1 MAYTYD
7 DFVTAANGAGVMDMF
22 SKDDLGLVQKN
33 PEFGLSM
40 VKLQQ
45 DINSATTTE
54 QKLLA
59 QEAQN
64 QLRKVYGGM
73 NTGAAA
79 STTDAA
85 GSTGSFTFG
94 KQDQLDDMTKKVVN
108 GGSFTYD
115 PNNASAAAARKQYL
129 RQAERARE
137 DTMAKAAAGSGGVA
151 SSYAV
156 TAAQQAG
163 DNYLTQ
169 LADREA
175 ELEQTAYQRY
185 LSEFQKNISQ
195 LGALTDQRDFDYTAY
210 LNQIQ
215 KDREDMQSAINL
227 YNTYAGTMGIPA
239 LREMFKGLGYT
250 APGITTFLDNME
262 AIQAAAGGGGGGGY
276 YYGDKGKDGK
286 YLTQEELD
294 AIAAQMNRQSNF
306 LNAMASGGNSRY
318 NTVLANVYKN
328 TNLQSPIGIGFGS
341 AAGGKGTNR

>member
-7 DFVTAANGAGVMDMF
+7 DFVTAANGAGVMNMF
-22 SKDDLGLVQKN
+22 SQDDLGLVQKN

-64 QLRKVYGGM
+64 QLRKVYGGLT
-73 NTGAAA
+73 TGAAA
-79 STTDAA
+79 SSTDAA
-85 GSTGSFTFG
+85 GSTGSFTYG
-94 KQDQLDDMTKKVVN
+94 KQDQLDDLTQKVVN

-115 PNNASAAAARKQYL
+115 PNNTSAAAVRKRYL
-129 RQAERARE
+129 REAERARE
-137 DTMAKAAAGSGGVA
+137 DTMAKAAAGSGGVP

-163 DNYLTQ
+163 DYHVAQ

-185 LSEFQKNISQ
+185 LQEFQKNISQ
-195 LGALTDQRDFDYTAY
+195 LGALTDERDFDYTAY

-227 YNTYAGTMGIPA
+227 YNTYAGSMSIA
-239 LREMFKGLGYT
+239 AMREMFKGLGYT

-262 AIQAAAGGGGGGGY
+262 ALQAAQAAAAASYDGGIISAGRKPETGSTLPNVEFKGQETMSYKDMLAASANFKNVAQANGY
-276 YYGDKGKDGK
+276 DKQ
-286 YLTQEELD
+286 T
-294 AIAAQMNRQSNF
+294 A
-306 LNAMASGGNSRY
+306 
-318 NTVLANVYKN
+318 NTLANVAVGNWY
-328 TNLQSPIGIGFGS
+328 Q
-341 AAGGKGTNR
+341 AHGKYA

>member
-22 SKDDLGLVQKN
+22 SQDDLGLVQKN

-45 DINSATTTE
+45 DINSASTTE

-64 QLRKVYGGM
+64 QLRKVYGGLT
-73 NTGAAA
+73 TGAAA

-94 KQDQLDDMTKKVVN
+94 KQDQLDDMQQKVVN
-108 GGSFTYD
+108 GGSFSYD
-115 PNNASAAAARKQYL
+115 PNNASAAAVRKRYL
-129 RQAERARE
+129 REAERARE

-185 LSEFQKNISQ
+185 LQEFQNDINK
-195 LGALTDQRDFDYTAY
+195 LGALTDERAFDYTAY

-262 AIQAAAGGGGGGGY
+262 AIQAAAGGGGGLIAAPKKQTTTQQTNNSYVSHNDMVKQVNQLNRDAVNAGLSKQQAQNLANLAAGSWY
-276 YYGDKGKDGK
+276 QQYGK
-286 YLTQEELD
+286 Y
-294 AIAAQMNRQSNF
+294 
-306 LNAMASGGNSRY
+306 
-318 NTVLANVYKN
+318 K
-328 TNLQSPIGIGFGS
+328 
-341 AAGGKGTNR
+341 

>member
-22 SKDDLGLVQKN
+22 SQDDLGLVQKN

-45 DINSATTTE
+45 DINSAKTTE

-64 QLRKVYGGM
+64 QLRKVYGGLT
-73 NTGAAA
+73 TGAAA
-79 STTDAA
+79 STTDGA

-94 KQDQLDDMTKKVVN
+94 KQDQLDDIQQKVVN
-108 GGSFTYD
+108 GGSFSYD
-115 PNNASAAAARKQYL
+115 PNNASAAAVRKRYL
-129 RQAERARE
+129 REAERARE

-195 LGALTDQRDFDYTAY
+195 LGALTDERDFDYTAY

-262 AIQAAAGGGGGGGY
+262 AIQADAGGGGGGGGVVVAAPKKQET
-276 YYGDKGKDGK
+276 GDTLPNIEFENQETMSYKDM
-286 YLTQEELD
+286 L
-294 AIAAQMNRQSNF
+294 AASANLKNVAQANGYDKKTANK
-306 LNAMASGGNSRY
+306 
-318 NTVLANVYKN
+318 LANVAVGNWYQKH
-328 TNLQSPIGIGFGS
+328 
-341 AAGGKGTNR
+341 GKYA

>member
-22 SKDDLGLVQKN
+22 SQNDLGLVQKN

-45 DINSATTTE
+45 DINSASTTE

-64 QLRKVYGGM
+64 QLRKVYGGLT
-73 NTGAAA
+73 TGAAA
-79 STTDAA
+79 STTDGT

-94 KQDQLDDMTKKVVN
+94 KQDQLDDIQQKVVN
-108 GGSFTYD
+108 GGSFSYD
-115 PNNASAAAARKQYL
+115 PNNASAAAVRKRYL
-129 RQAERARE
+129 REAERARE

-185 LSEFQKNISQ
+185 LQEFQNNINK
-195 LGALTDQRDFDYTAY
+195 LGALTDERAFDYTAY

-262 AIQAAAGGGGGGGY
+262 AIRAAAGGGGGGGGVVVAAPKKQET
-276 YYGDKGKDGK
+276 GDTLPNIEFENQETMSYKDM
-286 YLTQEELD
+286 L
-294 AIAAQMNRQSNF
+294 AASANLKNVAQANGYDKQTANK
-306 LNAMASGGNSRY
+306 
-318 NTVLANVYKN
+318 LANVAVGNWYQKH
-328 TNLQSPIGIGFGS
+328 
-341 AAGGKGTNR
+341 GKYA